1 MKYVSPEY
9 NNEVLATGEIM
20 NGMEFSP
27 NDIVESKGTAGA
39 LGYGGEAGLFEG
51 DSADTVYTK
60 GQSHV
65 DIETLF

>member
-9 NNEVLATGEIM
+9 NNEVLTAGEIM
-20 NGMEFSP
+20 NNMEFSP
-27 NDIVESKGTAGA
+27 NDISETKGTAA
-39 LGYGGEAGLFEG
+39 SLGYGSAGLFDG